1 MNLFKTAVGETP
13 MSLAIARMESPS
25 VYKVTA
31 MAFSCAGRPRGVS
44 LVNCKEHD
52 LHLYLCFP

>member
-1 MNLFKTAVGETP
+1 

-52 LHLYLCFP
+52 LHLYLCFSLNFSILDDFY

>member
-1 MNLFKTAVGETP
+1 

-52 LHLYLCFP
+52 LHLYLCFS